1 MGNSKKSIENRET
14 IWETETRLK
23 QEAKDL
29 LIILK
34 QRENDKARNI

>member
-14 IWETETRLK
+14 IWQIETRLK

-34 QRENDKARNI
+34 QRENAKHIR

>member
-1 MGNSKKSIENRET
+1 MKKALLKKET

-23 QEAKDL
+23 QKAKDL

-34 QRENDKARNI
+34 QRENDI